1 MAEVGKEPKKNL
13 KYLGLVHALV
23 FQANAYLLA
32 LYIFVK
38 DSSGPL
44 RPGLDNVEGAV
55 KTVVGPVY
63 HKIEGKPLELLQ
75 FVDSKVDE
83 TLALF
88 DDVVVP
94 QFLKEIAY
102 QVYHVATKQA
112 PEAARAI
119 VAEVQ
124 KQGAIATASNYYY
137 SYKPVAEQII
147 YQGWAKIL
155 TVVPY
160 APQLVDLAAPG
171 AKFSA
176 LQYNQLATVLK
187 EKHVPLSY
195 FIPLVPIQR
204 IEGATKIAQAG

>member
-1 MAEVGKEPKKNL
+1 MFLASNVPKLNKRIQWQTHSFWNTYVWL
-13 KYLGLVHALV
+13 
-23 FQANAYLLA
+23 
-32 LYIFVK
+32 
-38 DSSGPL
+38 SSSW
-44 RPGLDNVEGAV
+44 R
-55 KTVVGPVY
+55 
-63 HKIEGKPLELLQ
+63 Q
-75 FVDSKVDE
+75 VDE

>member
-1 MAEVGKEPKKNL
+1 
-13 KYLGLVHALV
+13 
-23 FQANAYLLA
+23 
-32 LYIFVK
+32 
-38 DSSGPL
+38 
-44 RPGLDNVEGAV
+44 
-55 KTVVGPVY
+55 
-63 HKIEGKPLELLQ
+63 
-75 FVDSKVDE
+75 VDE

-119 VAEVQ
+119 VAE
-124 KQGAIATASNYYY
+124 TS
-137 SYKPVAEQII
+137 
-147 YQGWAKIL
+147 
-155 TVVPY
+155 
-160 APQLVDLAAPG
+160 APG

-176 LQYNQLATVLK
+176 QQYNQLATVLK